1 METKFCA
8 MCVKTFEPKVKHQ
21 SFCSSRCRQ
30 AAWKRTSRRVSIDY
44 IPRPRKK
51 KDIETRL
58 YPIGM
63 RPDPI
68 DMRPDPPEDIATQEV
83 PSIPPSNL
91 VSEYLR
97 RLRKQDQ

>member
-1 METKFCA
+1 
-8 MCVKTFEPKVKHQ
+8 
-21 SFCSSRCRQ
+21 
-30 AAWKRTSRRVSIDY
+30 
-44 IPRPRKK
+44 
-51 KDIETRL
+51 
-58 YPIGM
+58 M